1 MGCLGSC
8 RSLSSFPDFIS
19 VTSMASSYGD
29 TAASAA
35 VKNCGGD
42 YRLERRCDWVVL
54 GFNELVTE
62 RLRILVLRD
71 IFL

>member
-1 MGCLGSC
+1 
-8 RSLSSFPDFIS
+8 
-19 VTSMASSYGD
+19 MASAYGD